1 MTFVYLPLRCHPSQ
15 GDSSLFVRPRRIVSL
30 VSGFTLLMGMALA
43 GPAVAQVPDGPA
55 APGMASGER
64 SDTVLPAL
72 EQTDTTPVAPV
83 VNTCRPLSDKAMA
96 ADMKAV
102 LAQSQKADLTE
113 QAELVDA
120 AVSLWSQALSHC
132 EGRSKERAQRNL
144 TDTQKTQTALAEQLG
159 AGPQCTSAHKDAS
172 TLQDIARQALN
183 ERRWV
188 QASVLFR
195 KAENMWETASERC
208 TGSQQEAANRR
219 REQSEIDGH
228 NAEHCAPLF
237 EKAREQTQKLRTGAA
252 GWTREV
258 KQDASQVAETSWR
271 EAVEACKGATVQESA
286 RNNAQALARER
297 GTPWVAR
304 IAPSQAAP
312 TAGAVVGATSTPKPL
327 RGPGAKAD
335 AATTSSTLS
344 PEQVPV
350 VLGDAASAA
359 VPATVEFSAGTTR
372 FIGQFLRDA
381 GAATYSGHGKVIW
394 AQGDVYVGD
403 LVQGQRHGK
412 GHMTWANGQ
421 NYEGDWVRDTATG
434 KAKLRFANGNQFDGE
449 VQDGIPYGVGTMRY
463 ASGDTYT
470 GQFKTGEPHGKGLYH
485 WKNGQQFNGD
495 WRNGSP
501 NGKGQLKF
509 ATGNQFE
516 GAVVNGVPQG
526 QGKLE
531 FASGDVF
538 VGQFANGQPDGQG
551 TFTWANEDVY
561 TGQWQAGKKQGQGKL
576 TWKNGMVWE
585 GRFELDQQVNPN

>member
-1 MTFVYLPLRCHPSQ
+1 MTLVYLPLRRHATQ
-15 GDSSLFVRPRRIVSL
+15 GDSRLPVRPRQIVSW
-30 VSGFTLLMGMALA
+30 VSGFTLLMGLALA

-55 APGMASGER
+55 APEMSSGER
-64 SDTVLPAL
+64 GDTVVPAL
-72 EQTDTTPVAPV
+72 EKTDTAPVAPV

-102 LAQSQKADLTE
+102 LAQSQKADLAE

-120 AVSLWSQALSHC
+120 AVSLWSQALNQC

-159 AGPQCTSAHKDAS
+159 AGPQCASAHKDAS
-172 TLQDIARQALN
+172 MLQDIARQALN

-228 NAEHCAPLF
+228 NAEHCAPIF

-252 GWTREV
+252 GLTREV
-258 KQDASQVAETSWR
+258 KQEASQVAETSWR
-271 EAVEACKGATVQESA
+271 EAAEACKGATVQESA

-312 TAGAVVGATSTPKPL
+312 PTHGAAVATSTLNAL
-327 RGPGAKAD
+327 RGTGSNAD
-335 AATTSSTLS
+335 ATAKPTTFSSEPTS
-344 PEQVPV
+344 RVQ
-350 VLGDAASAA
+350 GDGAPTA
-359 VPATVEFSAGTTR
+359 VPTTTEFSAGTTR

-381 GAATYSGHGKVIW
+381 GAATYSGNGKIIW
-394 AQGDVYVGD
+394 AQGDVYLGD
-403 LVQGQRHGK
+403 LVLGQRHGK

-421 NYEGDWVRDTATG
+421 HYEGDWVRDIASG

-449 VQDGIPYGVGTMRY
+449 VQDGTPQGVGTMRY

-531 FASGDVF
+531 FASGDLF
-538 VGQFANGQPDGQG
+538 VGQLANGQPDGQG
-551 TFTWANEDVY
+551 TFTWANGDVY

-576 TWKNGMVWE
+576 AWKNGTVWE
-585 GRFELDQQVNPN
+585 GRFELDQQATPN